1 MSTVTSRVNAKFNAD
16 SVSVSFS
23 RSGLE
28 QCADSGSYF
37 GADGG
42 CDVRPICYSTTME
55 SRFPGLDRKLERHE
69 QMGFQVVC
77 EQATRELKDLAG
89 SHVSWFRFS
98 THGSFPERRLS
109 LRELIALMKLCKA
122 IVGHVNPNGTSVKV
136 HCPIEGR
143 PKAEYYAPIF
153 ARFDIVVRASI
164 DNQSF
169 VDGDLLQFVDDPT
182 CSTVADVPVGPQR
195 IKRRLQQA
203 FALARSRRISNGTK
217 VYVCPHESYSLKT
230 KTAKKDMP
238 STLKCGIDIDGK
250 GCDLCSRN
258 DIDGIVFIA

>member
-1 MSTVTSRVNAKFNAD
+1 MSNVTSRVNAKFNSD
-16 SVSVSFS
+16 SVSISFS

-37 GADGG
+37 GSDGG
-42 CDVRPICYSTTME
+42 CNVRDICYSNTME
-55 SRFPGLDRKLERHE
+55 SRFPGLDRKLARHE
-69 QMGFQVVC
+69 ELGFQVVC
-77 EQATRELKDLAG
+77 EQATSELQALAG

-109 LRELIALMKLCKA
+109 LHEVIALMRLCKA
-122 IVGHVNPNGTSVKV
+122 IVGHVNPDGTNVKV

-153 ARFDIVVRASI
+153 DRFDIVVRASI
-164 DNQSF
+164 DNQNF
-169 VDGDLLQFVDDPT
+169 IDGDYCNHK

-203 FALARSRRISNGTK
+203 FSLARSRRISNGSK
-217 VYVCPHESYSLKT
+217 VYVCPHEAYSLKT

-238 STLKCGIDIDGK
+238 ATLKCGIGTDGK
-250 GCDLCSRN
+250 GCDLCSRD

>member
-1 MSTVTSRVNAKFNAD
+1 MSAVTSRTNAKFNHG
-16 SVSVSFS
+16 SLSISFS
-23 RSGLE
+23 RSGLD

-69 QMGFQVVC
+69 KMGFQTVC
-77 EQATRELKDLAG
+77 EQATSELKSLAG

-109 LRELIALMKLCKA
+109 LHEVIALMRLCKA
-122 IVGHVNPNGTSVKV
+122 IVGHVNPNGSRIKC

-143 PKAEYYAPIF
+143 SKSNYYAPIF
-153 ARFDIVVRASI
+153 DRFDIVVRASI
-164 DNQSF
+164 SNQDF
-169 VDGDLLQFVDDPT
+169 IDGDLLQFIDDPT
-182 CSTVADVPVGPQR
+182 YSTVADVPVGPQR

-203 FALARSRRISNGTK
+203 FSIARSRRIANGSK
-217 VYVCPHESYSLKT
+217 VYVCPHEAYSLKT

-238 STLKCGIDIDGK
+238 SRLKCGIGTDGK
-250 GCDLCSRN
+250 GCDLCSRD